1 MHRQFYL
8 AIAAVMLAV
17 AGCGHSSAR
26 HLPAPD
32 PSVVSKSP
40 AVATVANANTD
51 FTFRLLKRLTS
62 ETPSKNV
69 FISPYG
75 ITNALSV
82 LMNGAA
88 GKTQAQIET
97 TLGLGSTSIAT
108 VNSGNQLLLPSLSDP
123 DPKVKLSI
131 ANAIWANKGTFPAAF
146 KQTVSTSYDASA
158 EDLDLTGPSAANT
171 INKWV
176 SDNTEGKIDQIVSSD
191 DLQYATTVI
200 TDAVYFHGHWSKEF
214 DKSSTQSAPF
224 HLEDGKDKTV
234 PLMSNE
240 SGIRYCQT
248 AQFQACEL
256 TYGDGRIGYYIVLP
270 KPGVKLAE
278 VLKAMDGKSWGKTMT
293 SMKPDDVMVYLPR
306 FHANYAAS
314 LNDPLRNM
322 GMPLAFD
329 DKRADL
335 SPMGDRG
342 SYISAVFHKAV
353 IDVDEEGTTAAAATG
368 IVASETAMRL
378 PGTIVRVDHPFFC
391 AIRDNLT
398 GTILFA
404 GAIYDPQSLN

>member
-1 MHRQFYL
+1 MHRQFSL
-8 AIAAVMLAV
+8 AIAAVMLAA

-131 ANAIWANKGTFPAAF
+131 ANAVWASKGRLPDSF
-146 KQTVSTSYDASA
+146 KQEVLTSYDANA
-158 EDLDLTGPSAANT
+158 QDLDLTGPTAADT

-176 SDNTEGKIDQIVSSD
+176 SDNTEGKIGQIVTKD
-191 DLQYATTVI
+191 DLTWATTVI
-200 TDAVYFHGHWSKEF
+200 TDAVYFHGQWSKEF
-214 DKSSTQSAPF
+214 DKASTQSAPF
-224 HLEDGKDKTV
+224 HLEDGKDKIV
-234 PLMSNE
+234 PMMSNE
-240 SGIRYCQT
+240 SGISSYQT

-256 TYGDGRIGYYIVLP
+256 TYGSGRIGYYIVLP
-270 KPGVKLAE
+270 KPGVKFADL
-278 VLKAMDGKSWGKTMT
+278 VKGMDGKSWDRVMT
-293 SMKPDDVMVYLPR
+293 SMKPDDVLIYLPR
-306 FHANYAAS
+306 FTASFATS
-314 LNDPLRNM
+314 LNGPLRNM
-322 GMPLAFD
+322 GMPLA
-329 DKRADL
+329 
-335 SPMGDRG
+335 
-342 SYISAVFHKAV
+342 
-353 IDVDEEGTTAAAATG
+353 
-368 IVASETAMRL
+368 
-378 PGTIVRVDHPFFC
+378 
-391 AIRDNLT
+391 
-398 GTILFA
+398 
-404 GAIYDPQSLN
+404 